1 MIKVLAIDDEH
12 LALLHLQKLIE
23 RTPYF
28 TLVAACSDAYEA
40 LKVMETEHVDA
51 IFTDINMPDLSGLDF
66 TRLLSGNPIIVF
78 TTAYM
83 QYAID
88 GYKVNAVDYLL
99 KPFDQ
104 PEFMRAAM
112 KVKKQ
117 YELLHHT
124 VVEKEESSKAVSIQ
138 GDILFVKVD
147 YRIVRINIS
156 DIVYI
161 ESQSEY
167 LRIYL
172 KDGSPL
178 MVLMSIKRLAELL
191 PQDRFVR
198 IHRSYVVNMSHV
210 REIARMRIT
219 MGTDTHLPIGDSY
232 KDEVQRFIN
241 ARLVGK
247 DQSYTDNK

>member
-1 MIKVLAIDDEH
+1 MIKVLAIDDEP
-12 LALLHLQKLIE
+12 LALLHLQKMIE

-28 TLVAACSDAYEA
+28 TLVAACPDAYEA
-40 LKVMETEHVDA
+40 MKVMEQEDVDA

-83 QYAID
+83 HYAID
-88 GYKVNAVDYLL
+88 GYKVNAIDYLL

-117 YELLHHT
+117 YELMHGVAVGKDSDEHDGST
-124 VVEKEESSKAVSIQ
+124 SVSIKD
-138 GDILFVKVD
+138 DILFVKVD
-147 YRIVRINIS
+147 YRLVRISIS

-167 LRIYL
+167 LKIHL
-172 KDGSPL
+172 KDSSPL
-178 MVLMSIKRLAELL
+178 MVLMSIKRMAELL
-191 PQDRFVR
+191 PQDKFVR
-198 IHRSYVVNMSHV
+198 IHRSYIVNMSRV
-210 REIARMRIT
+210 REIVRMKIT
-219 MGTDTHLPIGDSY
+219 MESDARLPIGESY
-232 KDEVQRFIN
+232 KDDVQKYIN
-241 ARLVGK
+241 ERLMGK
-247 DQSYTDNK
+247 DQ